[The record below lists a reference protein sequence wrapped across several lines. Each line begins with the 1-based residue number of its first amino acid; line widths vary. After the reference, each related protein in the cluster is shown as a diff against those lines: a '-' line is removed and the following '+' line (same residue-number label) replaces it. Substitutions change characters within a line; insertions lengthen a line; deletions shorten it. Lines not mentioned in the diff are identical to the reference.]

1 MIFPIDIS
9 GPNVRNQM
17 GIEVDKIRVQV
28 KISMRQTMKMFMF
41 FFSRENKYFFLIQI
55 FQNDYL
61 LLDRFFLIKKG

>member
-28 KISMRQTMKMFMF
+28 KISMRQTMRMFMIFFKGKQIF
-41 FFSRENKYFFLIQI
+41 FFNTNFSE
-55 FQNDYL
+55 
-61 LLDRFFLIKKG
+61 